1 MKPWERYSFTALS
14 AILTITG
21 VAYFWMKWM
30 MPTDDPFA
38 VVNHP
43 LQPLMLHLHV
53 LTAPAFLI
61 VFGIIF
67 NSHIGR
73 KIGKNVPNRR
83 SGLLSL
89 VTMAIMTASGYLLQT
104 LTDPA
109 FHQVALVAHLASG
122 GLFAVAYTVH
132 LAIAVRMWQQCR
144 RAQQQ
149 TAAA

>member
-1 MKPWERYSFTALS
+1 MKTWEKYSFTALS

-30 MPTDDPFA
+30 MQTDDPFA

-43 LQPLMLHLHV
+43 LQPLMLQLHV
-53 LTAPAFLI
+53 LSAPAFLV

-73 KIGKNVPNRR
+73 KIGKKIPNRR

-89 VTMAIMTASGYLLQT
+89 VTLVVMTASGYLLQT
-104 LTDPA
+104 LTAPLL
-109 FHQVALVAHLASG
+109 HQAALVAHLVSG
-122 GLFAVAYTVH
+122 AVFAAAYTVH
-132 LAIAVRMWQQCR
+132 LAIAVRMWQTAR
-144 RAQQQ
+144 RGQQQ
-149 TAAA
+149 VAAA

>member
-1 MKPWERYSFTALS
+1 MKRWEKYTFTTLS

-30 MPTDDPFA
+30 LQTDDPFA

-43 LQPLMLHLHV
+43 LQPLMLQLHILV
-53 LTAPAFLI
+53 SPAFLV

-73 KIGKNVPNRR
+73 KIGKPIPNRR
-83 SGLLSL
+83 SGMLSL

-104 LTDPA
+104 VSQPLL
-109 FHQVALVAHLASG
+109 HQLMLVAHLGSG
-122 GLFAVAYTVH
+122 ATFALAYTVH
-132 LAIAVRMWQQCR
+132 LAISVRMWQHAR
-144 RAQQQ
+144 RGQQQ
-149 TAAA
+149 PAAA